1 MDNSRIESDDF
12 TLNYEDLLNEY
23 TDEDLIIKEK
33 PLQSSNG
40 RIYNNRIAIRKDMPT
55 VDKTCTLAEELG
67 HYYTSSGDI
76 LDQENISNRKQEHR
90 ARMWAYDKLLP
101 LQFFIFAFKHGC
113 HSTHDTAE
121 FLEVSEEFLK
131 DCINAYHSKYGVFM
145 EVSGYIFIFSE
156 NSLNIISKENL

>member
-1 MDNSRIESDDF
+1 MDNSCIESDDF
-12 TLNYEDLLNEY
+12 TLNYEELLNEY

-101 LQFFIFAFKHGC
+101 LQFFILAFKHGC
-113 HSTHDTAE
+113 HSSHEVAE
-121 FLEVSEEFLK
+121 FLEVSQEFLEE
-131 DCINAYHSKYGVFM
+131 CIRAYYSKYGSFLEFNGYLFM
-145 EVSGYIFIFSE
+145 FRDTG
-156 NSLNIISKENL
+156 LNISKKIV

>member
-1 MDNSRIESDDF
+1 VDNSRIESDDF

-90 ARMWAYDKLLP
+90 ARMWAYSKLLP
-101 LQFFIFAFKHGC
+101 LQFFVLAFKHGC
-113 HSTHDTAE
+113 RSIHETAE
-121 FLEVSEEFLK
+121 FLEVSEEFLV
-131 DCINAYHSKYGVFM
+131 DCINAYYSKYGPFLETNGYLFM
-145 EVSGYIFIFSE
+145 FSE
-156 NSLNIISKENL
+156 TGLNISKKIV